1 MAIYMQVV
9 YHNVL
14 ILEVYTPP
22 RFGYGF
28 FGTSVADLHNAFNFI
43 ICVVF
48 PLSHT
53 QQPRLNNRW
62 HVYLFKILKIP
73 KRGFEPGAAACQVE
87 INHLSYSS
95 SSVF

>member
-1 MAIYMQVV
+1 MAIDMQVV

-14 ILEVYTPP
+14 VLEVYTPP

-43 ICVVF
+43 IFVVF

-53 QQPRLNNRW
+53 QLIAIFRLRLKQFQW
-62 HVYLFKILKIP
+62 HKLKD
-73 KRGFEPGAAACQVE
+73 FLLE
-87 INHLSYSS
+87 NHI
-95 SSVF
+95 